1 MAISRPCY
9 CSRDECMRSI
19 DMKDGAISTA
29 NVDRAIAAAADDID
43 GAMKRQFYPWDGVK
57 FFDWP
62 NYQYAYPWRLWFGRQ
77 DCCALSLLQSPGNTG
92 GTGGVPIPLYQ
103 VLLRPVNR
111 ERGFPYT
118 YVELDRSTV
127 AAWGIG
133 PTPQNSIWA
142 TGTWGFTADADD
154 IGTLAASIG
163 SSDPTITV
171 SDGSQTGAGDVLIVG
186 YGRGSA
192 PYPTYPGTAGD
203 LAPYLGERVIV
214 TDKTAAATGLTQS
227 GDGCGTQYNGDDQLT
242 TTGTGTLNPGE
253 VIQLDGEQMLV
264 ESVTAGIATVQR
276 AWNGTVLAT
285 HTAAAVYAMRQL
297 SVLRGELGTAAASAT
312 EGTAVYRHRPPQL
325 IRDLN
330 IAVAADQVMQELSG
344 YARTVGAG
352 DAQMAASG
360 ISLPAKWNRAKR
372 RFGRQ
377 ARIGA
382 I

>member
-1 MAISRPCY
+1 MTISRPCY

-19 DMKDGAISTA
+19 DMKDSAITTA
-29 NVDRAIAAAADDID
+29 NVDRAIAAASDDID
-43 GAMKRQFYPWDGVK
+43 GAMRRSFYPWDGTK

-77 DCCALSLLQSPGNTG
+77 DCVALTQLQSPGNTG
-92 GTGGVPIPLYQ
+92 GTGGVPIPLWQ
-103 VLLRPVNR
+103 VLLRPANP

-118 YVELDRSTV
+118 FVELDRSTV

-142 TGTWGFTADADD
+142 TGTWGFTADADN
-154 IGTLAASIG
+154 IATLAASIG
-163 SSDPTITV
+163 TSDTSITV
-171 SDGSQTGAGDVLIVG
+171 SDGSSCGAGDVLIVG

-192 PYPTYPGTAGD
+192 PYPTYLGTAGNV
-203 LAPYLGERVIV
+203 APYLGERVIV
-214 TDKTAAATGLTQS
+214 TDKTAAATGLTQT
-227 GDGCGTQYNGDDQLT
+227 GAGCTTQFNGDNQLV
-242 TTGTGTLNPGE
+242 TTGTGTLHDGE
-253 VIQLDGEQMLV
+253 VLQLDGEQMLI
-264 ESVTAGIATVQR
+264 ESIVGGVATVER
-276 AWNGTVLAT
+276 AWNGTVLAA
-285 HTAAAVYAMRQL
+285 HTNATVYAMRQL
-297 SVLRGELGTAAASAT
+297 QVLRSELGTTAASAA
-312 EGTAVYRHRPPQL
+312 EGAPVYRHRPPQL
-325 IRDLN
+325 IRDLC

-377 ARIGA
+377 QRSGA